1 VDSLKGAQ
9 VIACIGLGSNLGDS
23 LQILQDGW
31 QRLGQQKGIS
41 LQSLSAP
48 YQSKPVDMESKH
60 WFINAAGVIKTTL
73 APEALLKR
81 LLSVEKDFG
90 RRRNP
95 DDRGHQDRT
104 LDLDLLLYDDLIL
117 KTSLLQIPH
126 PQMHKRLFVLAP
138 LAELTPDLIHP
149 QLRKSIETL
158 RQGLLN
164 DTHSED
170 GQEVYRLTVNDT

>member
-1 VDSLKGAQ
+1 MDSLTGAQ
-9 VIACIGLGSNLGDS
+9 AIACIGLGSNLGDS
-23 LQILQDGW
+23 LQIIQDGW
-31 QRLGQQKGIS
+31 QRLGQQKGIN
-41 LQSLSAP
+41 LQALSTP
-48 YQSKPVDMESKH
+48 YRSNPVDMESKH

-73 APEALLKR
+73 SPEALLRR

-95 DDRGHQDRT
+95 NDSGHLDRI

-138 LAELTPDLIHP
+138 LAELTPNLIHP
-149 QLRKSIETL
+149 QLRQSIETL

-164 DTHSED
+164 DTSLKD